1 MINMKVEAI
10 YIRIKNIHTGEFV
23 DTDEF
28 CYCGSEY
35 DFFVSLLNDS
45 EWTEITPEL
54 KEKIMFQGLKALRI
68 NGFER
73 FDFTEGYG
81 LIGVLKHIAL
91 GDFYQR
97 FGYAT
102 EILMERK

>member
-35 DFFVSLLNDS
+35 DFFANLLNDG

-54 KEKIMFQGLKALRI
+54 KENIMFHGLKSLRI

-73 FDFTEGYG
+73 VDFTENYG